1 MTPDTAL
8 TETAPRPARRPMT
21 RRTVLRSAL
30 ASTMIAAA
38 AVTVAPASPAS
49 AAPNDPISRADVVA
63 RAQNWMD
70 RNIQYSQSGTA
81 TGPDGVYSWRR
92 DCSGFVSMALKLGP
106 TGLSAPN
113 TNALATSTYSFGI
126 AKANLKAGDY
136 LVDPGNH
143 VVLFQ
148 KWANADHTQFW
159 LYEESNPTTDMEH
172 RVANLSSY
180 SGYLARRAD
189 NIRD

>member
-1 MTPDTAL
+1 MST
-8 TETAPRPARRPMT
+8 MS
-21 RRTVLRSAL
+21 RRTMLRSTL
-30 ASTMIAAA
+30 ATTLIAV
-38 AVTVAPASPAS
+38 AVTAVPAAPAS
-49 AAPNDPISRADVVA
+49 AAPNDPISRADVIA

-70 RNIQYSQSGTA
+70 RNVQYSQTGTA

-113 TNALATSTYSFGI
+113 TTALATSEYSFGI
-126 AKANLKAGDY
+126 SRANLKAGDF

-143 VVLFQ
+143 TVLFQ
-148 KWANADHTQFW
+148 KWANTDHTQFW
-159 LYEESNPTTDMEH
+159 LYEESNTTSDMNH
-172 RVANLSSY
+172 RIANLSSY
-180 SGYLARRAD
+180 SGYLARRAN

>member
-1 MTPDTAL
+1 MKPQ
-8 TETAPRPARRPMT
+8 PT
-21 RRTVLRSAL
+21 RRAVLRSAL
-30 ASTMIAAA
+30 ATAVLSTAVLTAGP
-38 AVTVAPASPAS
+38 AVTAQ
-49 AAPNDPISRADVVA
+49 AAPNDPISRADIIA
-63 RAQNWMD
+63 HAKNWFD

-92 DCSGFVSMALKLGP
+92 DCSGFISMALKLGP

-113 TNALATSTYSFGI
+113 TTALAGSTYSSGI
-126 AKANLKAGDY
+126 SKANLKAGDY

-143 VVLFQ
+143 AVLFE
-148 KWANADHTQFW
+148 KWANTAHTQFW

-172 RVANLSSY
+172 RIASLSTY

>member
-1 MTPDTAL
+1 MAGSASPEHFTPHRGKGSRRH
-8 TETAPRPARRPMT
+8 PRRRKEMST
-21 RRTVLRSAL
+21 MSRRTMLRSTL
-30 ASTMIAAA
+30 ATTLIAA
-38 AVTVAPASPAS
+38 AVTAVPAAPAS

-92 DCSGFVSMALKLGP
+92 DCSGFV
-106 TGLSAPN
+106 
-113 TNALATSTYSFGI
+113 
-126 AKANLKAGDY
+126 KANLKAGDY